1 MLLIIITSLLSVTM
15 LLYGI
20 FTVSSIQ
27 LCRFVIFE
35 FQQLI
40 RSIKTSTNCCAFE
53 KLSAFRCAN
62 PGAHSIFAVTLP
74 FASAEVNTL
83 PRGVVIRNSFFCAI
97 YSPSILQCGN
107 PPNRLSDQDNTLQ
120 CLNRTSFRSAGLS
133 IS

>member
-1 MLLIIITSLLSVTM
+1 MKKPNNYENTQAQ
-15 LLYGI
+15 GE
-20 FTVSSIQ
+20 FTPVE
-27 LCRFVIFE
+27 LGGHTLVIK
-35 FQQLI
+35 Q
-40 RSIKTSTNCCAFE
+40 
-53 KLSAFRCAN
+53 
-62 PGAHSIFAVTLP
+62 VTLP